1 MYTIYADDQILY
13 SPILM
18 QDVVDPADIG
28 QYAVKNP
35 KLTVELNKAGSCSF
49 VISPTNMMY
58 HHLHRLKTVIRVEE
72 DGSELWSG
80 RILDTNDDYYNHKSC
95 MCEGRLAF
103 LNDSQVRPYYFTG
116 TPASLFEQMITN
128 HNSRVDDWKQFKIG
142 NCDITDG
149 DVSNTN
155 NQIIRYVTQYGTNT
169 LQEMTSK
176 LWGSSLGGYVRIRK
190 ESDGYYLDWMTEAG
204 PVSDQIIEFGENL
217 LDLKKIV
224 DTSNVFTI
232 IIPTGKTE
240 ESEGSEQQT
249 VTIESV
255 NDGKDYIE
263 STAGISLF
271 GRIEKVVEWEDVSL
285 PENLLTKGQKALQEG
300 ILSAITMECTAVD
313 MRLLGVDVSS
323 FHLGNRIRLVS
334 VPHDIDEY
342 FVCSKI
348 EYDLERPQNNKY
360 TLGAVVTSLTGRS
373 ASNAVI
379 RGY

>member
-1 MYTIYADDQILY
+1 MYTIYADDQVLY
-13 SPILM
+13 SPTLM
-18 QDVVDPADIG
+18 QDAVDPSEIG
-28 QYAVKNP
+28 QYAVRSP

-49 VISPTNMMY
+49 VVPSNNHMY

-103 LNDSQVRPYYFTG
+103 LNDSEVRPYEFRG
-116 TPASLFEQMITN
+116 TPTQFLTKMITD
-128 HNSRVDDWKQFKIG
+128 HNSRVDDWKQFHVG
-142 NCDITDG
+142 TCDIYDG
-149 DVSNTN
+149 DTSTSDNMISRSNSLYGSNT
-155 NQIIRYVTQYGTNT
+155 
-169 LQEMTSK
+169 LSEMTSK
-176 LWGSSLGGYVRIRK
+176 MWGSSLGGYVRIRK
-190 ESDGYYLDWMTEAG
+190 ESDGYYIDWMTDAG
-204 PVSDQIIEFGENL
+204 TIADQIIEFGENL

-224 DTSNVFTI
+224 DASAVFTVC
-232 IIPTGKTE
+232 IPIGKTNLDE
-240 ESEGSEQQT
+240 TSADL
-249 VTIESV
+249 TIASV

-263 STAGISLF
+263 SSAGIALF
-271 GRIEKVVEWEDVSL
+271 GRIEKVVRFNSVTL
-285 PENLLTKGQKALQEG
+285 AENLLTKGSKALQEG

-313 MRLLGVDVSS
+313 MRLLGVDVNS
-323 FHLGNRIRLVS
+323 FRLGDRIRLVS

>member
-1 MYTIYADDQILY
+1 
-13 SPILM
+13 
-18 QDVVDPADIG
+18 
-28 QYAVKNP
+28 
-35 KLTVELNKAGSCSF
+35 
-49 VISPTNMMY
+49 
-58 HHLHRLKTVIRVEE
+58 
-72 DGSELWSG
+72 
-80 RILDTNDDYYNHKSC
+80 

-116 TPASLFEQMITN
+116 TPADLFEQIITN

-155 NQIIRYVTQYGTNT
+155 NQIIRYVTQYGTNS
-169 LQEMTSK
+169 LQEMASK

-204 PVSDQIIEFGENL
+204 LVSDQIIEFGENL

-285 PENLLTKGQKALQEG
+285 PENLLTKGAKALQEG

-313 MRLLGVDVSS
+313 MKLLGVNVNS
-323 FHLGNRIRLVS
+323 FRLGDRIRLVS

>member
-13 SPILM
+13 SPMLM
-18 QDVVDPADIG
+18 QDAVDPSEIG
-28 QYAVKNP
+28 QYAVRNP

-49 VISPTNMMY
+49 VVPPNNHMY
-58 HHLHRLKTVIRVEE
+58 HKLQRLKTVVRVEE
-72 DGSELWSG
+72 NDQELWSG
-80 RILDTNDDYYNHKSC
+80 RILDTNNDYYNHKTC

-116 TPASLFEQMITN
+116 TPANLFNQLVTN

-142 NCDITDG
+142 NCDVTDG
-149 DVSNTN
+149 DVSNTD
-155 NQIIRYVTQYGTNT
+155 NQIIRYVTQYGSNT
-169 LQEMTSK
+169 LQEMTAK
-176 LWGSSLGGYVRIRK
+176 LWGSSLGGYVKIRK
-190 ESDGYYLDWMTEAG
+190 ESDGYYLDYLRDAG

-217 LDLKKIV
+217 LDLKRIV
-224 DTSNVFTI
+224 DASNVFTI

-271 GRIEKVVEWEDVSL
+271 GRIEKSVEWEDVSL

-313 MRLLGVDVSS
+313 MRLLGADVNS
-323 FHLGNRIRLVS
+323 FRLGDRIRLVS

>member
-1 MYTIYADDQILY
+1 
-13 SPILM
+13 
-18 QDVVDPADIG
+18 
-28 QYAVKNP
+28 
-35 KLTVELNKAGSCSF
+35 
-49 VISPTNMMY
+49 
-58 HHLHRLKTVIRVEE
+58 
-72 DGSELWSG
+72 
-80 RILDTNDDYYNHKSC
+80 
-95 MCEGRLAF
+95 
-103 LNDSQVRPYYFTG
+103 
-116 TPASLFEQMITN
+116 
-128 HNSRVDDWKQFKIG
+128 VDDWKQFKIR

>member
-1 MYTIYADDQILY
+1 MYTIYADDQVLY
-13 SPILM
+13 SPTLM
-18 QDVVDPADIG
+18 QDAVDPSEIG
-28 QYAVKNP
+28 QYAVRSP
-35 KLTVELNKAGSCSF
+35 KLVVELNKAGSCSF
-49 VISPTNMMY
+49 VVPSNNHMY

-103 LNDSQVRPYYFTG
+103 LNDSEVRPYEFRG
-116 TPASLFEQMITN
+116 TPTAFLTKMITD
-128 HNSRVDDWKQFKIG
+128 HNSRVDDWKQFHVG
-142 NCDITDG
+142 TCDIYDG
-149 DVSNTN
+149 DTSTSDNMISRSNSLYGSNT
-155 NQIIRYVTQYGTNT
+155 
-169 LQEMTSK
+169 LSEMTSK
-176 LWGSSLGGYVRIRK
+176 MWGSSLGGYVRIRK
-190 ESDGYYLDWMTEAG
+190 ESDGYYIDWMTDAG
-204 PVSDQIIEFGENL
+204 TIADQIIEFGENL

-224 DTSNVFTI
+224 DASAVFTVC
-232 IIPTGKTE
+232 IPIGKTNLDE
-240 ESEGSEQQT
+240 TSADL
-249 VTIESV
+249 TIASV

-263 STAGISLF
+263 SSAGIALF
-271 GRIEKVVEWEDVSL
+271 GRIEKVVRFNSVTL
-285 PENLLTKGQKALQEG
+285 AENLLTKGSKALQEG

-313 MRLLGVDVSS
+313 MRLLGVDVNS
-323 FHLGNRIRLVS
+323 FRLGDRIRLVS